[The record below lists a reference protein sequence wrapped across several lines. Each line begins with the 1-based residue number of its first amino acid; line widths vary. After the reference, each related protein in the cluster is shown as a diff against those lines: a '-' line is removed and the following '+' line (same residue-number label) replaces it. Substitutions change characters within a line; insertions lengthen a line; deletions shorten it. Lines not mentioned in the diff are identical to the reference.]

1 MPIPFPVD
9 TRRPDRRT
17 VSLFID
23 DCRLLP
29 KSDQH
34 AYFFYFFEDG
44 FAEVQLDGTHYFC
57 SAPALLCLNEKQVL
71 QVERDHPLKSKTVI
85 FLPEFINRN
94 MTLETIYSKEYAHL
108 CDDHDLLMLRPF
120 IHSDFPSSFINGLS
134 PDMTRLLAQELTE
147 CKRQITEQPDWYW
160 SCRARSCFLECLH
173 MAERLYYREN
183 QDVGQMAYDCHIPED
198 MQELKGAIELIWG
211 NYADKELTANAIVS
225 TLHTNKETL
234 NKQFKSVLDTSIY
247 QYILEYRLAVAAKK
261 LRFTSLTVDEIA
273 HTSGFGSAANFST
286 IFKKKQGLS
295 PSDFRTMVVEKR
307 KLDF

>member
-71 QVERDHPLKSKTVI
+71 QVERDRPLKSKTVI

-94 MTLETIYSKEYAHL
+94 MTLETIAFFLFDHL
-108 CDDHDLLMLRPF
+108 YCLM
-120 IHSDFPSSFINGLS
+120 
-134 PDMTRLLAQELTE
+134 
-147 CKRQITEQPDWYW
+147 
-160 SCRARSCFLECLH
+160 
-173 MAERLYYREN
+173 
-183 QDVGQMAYDCHIPED
+183 
-198 MQELKGAIELIWG
+198 
-211 NYADKELTANAIVS
+211 
-225 TLHTNKETL
+225 
-234 NKQFKSVLDTSIY
+234 KSI
-247 QYILEYRLAVAAKK
+247 
-261 LRFTSLTVDEIA
+261 
-273 HTSGFGSAANFST
+273 
-286 IFKKKQGLS
+286 IF
-295 PSDFRTMVVEKR
+295 
-307 KLDF
+307 